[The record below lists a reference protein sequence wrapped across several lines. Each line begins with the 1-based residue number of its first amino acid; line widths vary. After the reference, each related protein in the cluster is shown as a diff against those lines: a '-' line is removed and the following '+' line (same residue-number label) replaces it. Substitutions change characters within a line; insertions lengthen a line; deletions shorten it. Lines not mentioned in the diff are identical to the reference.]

1 MLNRDLY
8 LAIWKDLA
16 NTQSMV
22 FLSGPRQSG
31 KTTLS
36 KQIAAQFSNSIYFN
50 WDLVTNKK
58 KLIEQPTFFEDIQ
71 RKDNTP
77 PLVIFDEIH
86 KYRKWKNYLKGVY
99 DQFSDRYRFLVL
111 GSGRLNIFQ
120 KGGDSLAGRYFHFNL
135 WPLTLAELTDRRLP
149 FKEFSKNP
157 LQFIKEDSKTEKI
170 WKQLFLL
177 SGYPEP
183 YLSNDETIYRRW
195 STNYRQQLIRE
206 DIRNMTEIKS
216 IDEIEILFSL
226 LPSRVGSPLSLT
238 SLARDLQISPTTVHK
253 WVKTFESFY
262 LAFLIKPWTKKI
274 SRAIT
279 KERKLYLFDYAD
291 IPSEAARF
299 ENMVALEL
307 LRATSNW
314 NDLGL
319 GDFNLHY
326 LRNKEKEEADFMISN
341 KNQPFL
347 LVETKLSDAQI
358 SKSLFKFQSALNV
371 PAVQLIHQSGTCKL
385 VSNDKRQIL
394 VSSASRWLPLL
405 P

>member
-1 MLNRDLY
+1 MISRDLY
-8 LAIWKDLA
+8 LTIWENLSRAK
-16 NTQSMV
+16 SMV

-58 KLIEQPTFFEDIQ
+58 KLIEHPTFFEDIQ
-71 RKDNTP
+71 RKDATP
-77 PLVIFDEIH
+77 PLIIFDEIH

-99 DQFSDRYRFLVL
+99 DQFSDQYRFLIL
-111 GSGRLNIFQ
+111 GSGRLNMFQ

-135 WPLTLAELTDRRLP
+135 WPLTLGELANQRLT

-157 LQFIKEDSKTEKI
+157 LQFIKEDPKTEKI
-170 WKQLFLL
+170 WKQLFHL

-183 YLSNDETIYRRW
+183 YLSEDETIYRRW
-195 STNYRQQLIRE
+195 SINYRQQLVRE
-206 DIRNMTEIKS
+206 DIRNMTELKNM
-216 IDEIEILFSL
+216 DEIEILFSL
-226 LPSRVGSPLSLT
+226 LPSRVGSPLSLA
-238 SLARDLQISPTTVHK
+238 SLSRDLQISPTTVQK

-291 IPSEAARF
+291 ISSEAARF

-307 LRATSNW
+307 LRAISNW

-319 GDFNLHY
+319 GDFKLHY
-326 LRNKEKEEADFMISN
+326 LRNKEKEEADFLISRAN
-341 KNQPFL
+341 HPFL
-347 LVETKLSDAQI
+347 LIETKLSDEHL
-358 SKSLFKFQSALNV
+358 SKSLLKFQSALEV
-371 PAVQLIHQSGTCKL
+371 PAIQLVHRPGICK
-385 VSNDKRQIL
+385 VISNDKLQIL

>member
-1 MLNRDLY
+1 MLHRNLY
-8 LAIWKDLA
+8 LGIWKDLA
-16 NTQSMV
+16 RAKSMV

-36 KQIAAQFSNSIYFN
+36 KQIAGQFSNSIYFN

-58 KLIEQPTFFEDIQ
+58 KLIEHPTFFEDIQ
-71 RKDNTP
+71 RKDTTP

-99 DQFSDRYRFLVL
+99 DQFSDRYRFLIL
-111 GSGRLNIFQ
+111 GSGRLNVFQ

-135 WPLTLAELTDRRLP
+135 WPLTLGELANQRLA
-149 FKEFSKNP
+149 FKEFAKNP
-157 LQFIKEDSKTEKI
+157 LQFIKEDPKTEKI
-170 WKQLFLL
+170 WQQLFRL

-183 YLSNDETIYRRW
+183 YLSGDETIYRRW
-195 STNYRQQLIRE
+195 SINYRQQLVRE
-206 DIRNMTEIKS
+206 DIRNMTELKN
-216 IDEIEILFSL
+216 IDEIEVLFSL
-226 LPSRVGSPLSLT
+226 LPSRVGSPLSLA
-238 SLARDLQISPTTVHK
+238 SLSRALQISPTTAQK
-253 WVKTFESFY
+253 WIKTFESFY

-291 IPSEAARF
+291 IASEAARF

-307 LRATSNW
+307 LRAVSNW

-319 GDFNLHY
+319 ADFKLHY
-326 LRNKEKEEADFMISN
+326 LRNKEKEEADFLISQAN
-341 KNQPFL
+341 HPFL
-347 LVETKLSDAQI
+347 LIETKLSDEHL
-358 SKSLFKFQSALNV
+358 SKSLLKFQSALEV
-371 PAVQLIHQSGTCKL
+371 PTVQLVHRPGICK
-385 VSNDKRQIL
+385 VISNDKQQIL
-394 VSSASRWLPLL
+394 VSSASRWIPLL

>member
-1 MLNRDLY
+1 MINRDLY
-8 LAIWKDLA
+8 LNIWKDLSHA
-16 NTQSMV
+16 KSMV

-36 KQIAAQFSNSIYFN
+36 KKIAAQFTNSIYFN

-86 KYRKWKNYLKGVY
+86 KYRKWKNYLKGIY
-99 DQFSDRYRFLVL
+99 DQFADRYRFLIL
-111 GSGRLNIFQ
+111 GSGRLNVFQ

-135 WPLTLAELTDRRLP
+135 WPLTLGELANQRLA
-149 FKEFSKNP
+149 FKEFLNNP
-157 LQFIKEDSKTEKI
+157 LQFIKEDPKVENI
-170 WKQLFLL
+170 WQQLFHL

-183 YLSNDETIYRRW
+183 YLSDDETIYRRW
-195 STNYRQQLIRE
+195 SINYRQQLVRE

-216 IDEIEILFSL
+216 IDEVEVLFSL
-226 LPSRVGSPLSLT
+226 LPSRVGSPLSLA
-238 SLARDLQISPTTVHK
+238 SLSRDLQISPTTAQK
-253 WVKTFESFY
+253 WIKTFESFY

-307 LRATSNW
+307 LRAVSNW

-319 GDFNLHY
+319 GDFKLHY
-326 LRNKEKEEADFMISN
+326 LRNKEKEEADFLISQ

-347 LVETKLSDAQI
+347 LIETKLSEEHL
-358 SKSLFKFQSALNV
+358 SKSLLKFQSALEV
-371 PAVQLIHQSGTCKL
+371 PAIQLIHQPGICK
-385 VSNDKRQIL
+385 VISNNKQQIL
-394 VSSASRWLPLL
+394 VSSATRWLPLL

>member
-8 LAIWKDLA
+8 LDIWKDLA
-16 NTQSMV
+16 RAKSMV

-58 KLIEQPTFFEDIQ
+58 KLIEHPTFFEDIQ
-71 RKDNTP
+71 RKDGTP

-99 DQFSDRYRFLVL
+99 DQFSDRYRFLIL
-111 GSGRLNIFQ
+111 GSGRLNVFQ

-135 WPLTLAELTDRRLP
+135 WPLTLGELANQRLA
-149 FKEFSKNP
+149 FKKFAKNP
-157 LQFIKEDSKTEKI
+157 LQFIKEDPKTEKI
-170 WKQLFLL
+170 WQQLFHL

-183 YLSNDETIYRRW
+183 YLSGDETIYRRW
-195 STNYRQQLIRE
+195 SINYRQQLVRE
-206 DIRNMTEIKS
+206 DIRNMTELKN
-216 IDEIEILFSL
+216 IDEIEVLFSL
-226 LPSRVGSPLSLT
+226 LPSRVGSPLSLA
-238 SLARDLQISPTTVHK
+238 SLSRDLQISPTTAQK
-253 WVKTFESFY
+253 WIKTFESFY

-291 IPSEAARF
+291 IASEAARF

-307 LRATSNW
+307 LRAVSNW

-319 GDFNLHY
+319 GDFKLHY
-326 LRNKEKEEADFMISN
+326 LRNKEKEEADFLISQAN
-341 KNQPFL
+341 HPFL
-347 LVETKLSDAQI
+347 LIETKLSDEHL
-358 SKSLFKFQSALNV
+358 SKSLLKFQSALEV
-371 PAVQLIHQSGTCKL
+371 PAIQLVHRPGICK
-385 VSNDKRQIL
+385 VISNDKHQIL